1 MLNAGMELILKKV
14 VSSSETAD
22 AVASGALKVF
32 STPMMIAFMESTAF
46 ELAQKKL
53 EEGDTTV
60 GTAVNIKHLK
70 ANLVGDELECKAVLT
85 SVEGRKLTY
94 TVEVTHNNEL
104 VGTGEHVRY
113 IVNEK
118 KFLENIEK

>member
-46 ELAQKKL
+46 ELAQKNL

-70 ANLVGDELECKAVLT
+70 AWHMSTFLA
-85 SVEGRKLTY
+85 
-94 TVEVTHNNEL
+94 
-104 VGTGEHVRY
+104 
-113 IVNEK
+113 
-118 KFLENIEK
+118 KFLSWRYCTMDLLEIIGIFIKKEVHHEAQGEI